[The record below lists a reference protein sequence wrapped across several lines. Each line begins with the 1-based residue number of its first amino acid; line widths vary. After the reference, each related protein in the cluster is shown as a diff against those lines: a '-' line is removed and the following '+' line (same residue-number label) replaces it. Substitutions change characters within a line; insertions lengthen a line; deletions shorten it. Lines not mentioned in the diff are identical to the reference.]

1 MRRAHKMLERFLSS
15 DRYAMREVVCGYDS
29 KQPRGFTLLI
39 AVILASVTLALSLAL
54 LDVAYK
60 QITLAFAAKHS
71 HSAFAAADTALECAL
86 YYDQK
91 QDLFNYSSSAGTVVC
106 GGNTVVVAFDNT
118 VTPRRRDFTL
128 PCAGGVGQSAV
139 IRIYKSSDA
148 STSIYANGYNSCST
162 TDTRRVERG
171 LKISY

>member
-1 MRRAHKMLERFLSS
+1 M
-15 DRYAMREVVCGYDS
+15 AMMHRPS
-29 KQPRGFTLLI
+29 PRGFTLLI
-39 AVILASVTLALSLAL
+39 AVILASVTLSLSLAL

-60 QITLAFAAKHS
+60 QVTLAFAAKHS
-71 HSAFAAADTALECAL
+71 HFAFAAADTALECAL

-91 QDLFNYSSSAGTVVC
+91 LDSFNHSAGSASVTC
-106 GGNTVVVAFDNT
+106 GGNTVAVVFNNS
-118 VTPRRRDFTL
+118 VSPRLREFTL

-139 IRIYKSSDA
+139 VRVYKASDA

>member
-1 MRRAHKMLERFLSS
+1 MAIAHPS
-15 DRYAMREVVCGYDS
+15 
-29 KQPRGFTLLI
+29 PRGFTLLI
-39 AVILASVTLALSLAL
+39 AVVLASVTLSLALAL

-60 QITLAFAAKHS
+60 QVTLAFAAKHS
-71 HSAFAAADTALECAL
+71 HYAFAAADTALECAL

-91 QDLFNYSSSAGTVVC
+91 LDRFNYSLASGTVIC
-106 GGNTVVVAFDNT
+106 GGNTVTVTFDNT

-139 IRIYKSSDA
+139 VRIYKQSDA
-148 STSIYANGYNSCST
+148 TTQIYANGYNSCST

-171 LKISY
+171 LYISY